1 MFVGVLAWQQKAE
14 FTFFDFSV
22 ISEIGSDA
30 AQSCQPP
37 LLVSGIPF
45 VVVSDA
51 V

>member
-1 MFVGVLAWQQKAE
+1 MFVGFVSWQQKAD
-14 FTFFDFSV
+14 FTFVYFSV
-22 ISEIGSDA
+22 IAEIGSDA

-45 VVVSDA
+45 VAVSDA

>member
-1 MFVGVLAWQQKAE
+1 MFVGFLACQQKAE
-14 FTFFDFSV
+14 FTFVYFSV
-22 ISEIGSDA
+22 IAEIGSDA

-37 LLVSGIPF
+37 LLVSEIPF